1 MSEGKCIEKDK
12 NRVKD
17 KKTNHPS
24 LFSIS
29 LSLSLS
35 LSLSYTHTYTHKGGP
50 PPIRFPLHLSTNK
63 HNPSLSLSL
72 SLSLILHIHILSK
85 PHKPS
90 QSSSPLPPY
99 KAFSLFLIHTN
110 IIYIDTTFFVD
121 PHLIR
126 RKVLQGLPHHFFPI
140 GN

>member
-24 LFSIS
+24 LFS

-35 LSLSYTHTYTHKGGP
+35 LSLSHTHTYTHKGGP

-63 HNPSLSLSL
+63 HNPSLSL